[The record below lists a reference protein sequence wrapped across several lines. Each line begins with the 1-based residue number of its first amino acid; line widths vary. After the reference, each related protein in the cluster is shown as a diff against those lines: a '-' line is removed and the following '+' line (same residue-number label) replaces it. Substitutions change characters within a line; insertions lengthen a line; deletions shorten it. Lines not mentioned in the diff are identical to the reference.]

1 MHTPGPWRVGG
12 KYTHKSVL
20 LNARG
25 ESIAS
30 GGNNRSVQGQELED
44 SLRLAAAAPEL
55 LAALAELLA
64 AYRYVVKL
72 YDPNTDDAYS
82 VRARAAIAKAQ
93 G

>member
-1 MHTPGPWRVGG
+1 MHTPGPWSVGG

-30 GGNNRSVQGQELED
+30 GGNNRAVQGQELED

-55 LAALAELLA
+55 LSALIAVMGRVPPDLE
-64 AYRYVVKL
+64 
-72 YDPNTDDAYS
+72 
-82 VRARAAIAKAQ
+82 RADVDMNRAMSIGRAAIAKAQ